1 MGIRVVPTRT
11 HGVIDHVTGST
22 LVWGS
27 TLLGMDN
34 DSVSTRASRL
44 AGGGATAYSLVTDYE
59 LGARRILPMPAHL
72 ALDAV
77 SGALLAATPWVAGE
91 AERGTRYWLPHA
103 LIGGTEIVLAAI
115 TQPAPAPETLSG
127 KLARKAGVTGA
138 AKLVAKAPGSPQTKA
153 KLLAKTSKGAGKAGK
168 LSANEDRRTVRSAEA
183 RGRRPGLGRRQGRV
197 RRQARRRTHGGE
209 ARREGPGLHDGQGA
223 PRRTARH
230 GNARREA
237 HRRRARLFAQQE
249 QGRGQGRQ
257 ARRVVQALH
266 RAEARSARRRARQ
279 RARAPEPVGA

>member
-22 LVWGS
+22 LVWGP

-44 AGGGATAYSLVTDYE
+44 AGGGATAYSLLTDYE

-103 LIGGTEIVLAAI
+103 VIGGTEIVLAAI
-115 TQPAPAPETLSG
+115 TQSAPAPETLSG

-168 LSANEDRRTVRSAEA
+168 LSAKGTAKTGARFAPLKLVAAAPGSAGGKA
-183 RGRRPGLGRRQGRV
+183 GLAAKLSAG
-197 RRQARRRTHGGE
+197 
-209 ARREGPGLHDGQGA
+209 
-223 PRRTARH
+223 RTAAKLAAKAP
-230 GNARREA
+230 GSTAGK
-237 HRRRARLFAQQE
+237 ARLA
-249 QGRGQGRQ
+249 GRLGTGALAAKLAAAAPGSPRSKGKVAVKAVKRGASSEPSTVQKLGVLGAGLAGELVRQ
-257 ARRVVQALH
+257 SQ
-266 RAEARSARRRARQ
+266 
-279 RARAPEPVGA
+279 